1 MLNDKHASF
10 NVLHIMV
17 LIIYYFSRDIV
28 YGRASKVFL
37 TSDLVGQTY
46 LGYLVPNRLQLF
58 LVRLEKTNKQ
68 QQIIFGMITSIAA
81 KDAVNLSVSTLD
93 SFYNNIT

>member
-1 MLNDKHASF
+1 MLSDKYAFFND
-10 NVLHIMV
+10 LHVMV

-81 KDAVNLSVSTLD
+81 KDAVNLSVST
-93 SFYNNIT
+93 Y